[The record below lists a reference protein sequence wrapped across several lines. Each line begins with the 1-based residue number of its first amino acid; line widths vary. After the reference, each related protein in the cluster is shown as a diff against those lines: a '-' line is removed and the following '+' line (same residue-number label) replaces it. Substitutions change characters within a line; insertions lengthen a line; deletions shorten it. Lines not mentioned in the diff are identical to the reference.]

1 VEAFIDRLVWRIAHA
16 MAILGGI
23 VLVALVLMT
32 VASVVGRN
40 LNFLGLAPI
49 PGDFEL
55 VEAGAA
61 FAVFAF
67 LPWCQLNRGHITVDL
82 FLVRLGRRRNAIV
95 DVVGN
100 ALMTIAAAVIA
111 WRLALGLIDRY
122 GYGQTSFILQF
133 PLWWSYAASL
143 IGAVVFA
150 AISAWTVWRSLR
162 EATGRTV
169 GDGGWSA
176 GR

>member
-1 VEAFIDRLVWRIAHA
+1 
-16 MAILGGI
+16 M
-23 VLVALVLMT
+23 
-32 VASVVGRN
+32 
-40 LNFLGLAPI
+40 FLA
-49 PGDFEL
+49 
-55 VEAGAA
+55 
-61 FAVFAF
+61 
-67 LPWCQLNRGHITVDL
+67 
-82 FLVRLGRRRNAIV
+82 RLGRRRNAAV

-100 ALMTIAAAVIA
+100 GLMTAAATVVA
-111 WRLALGLIDRY
+111 WRLALGLVDRH

-143 IGAVVFA
+143 AGAVVFA

-162 EATGRTV
+162 EATGRAV